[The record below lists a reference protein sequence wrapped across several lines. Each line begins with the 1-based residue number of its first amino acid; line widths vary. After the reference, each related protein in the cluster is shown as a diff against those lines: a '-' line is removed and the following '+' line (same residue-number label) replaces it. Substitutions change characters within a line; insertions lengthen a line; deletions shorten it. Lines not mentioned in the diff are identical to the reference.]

1 MMKKFLISGLVILLA
16 FAGLA
21 KAETYMVQPGDVL
34 FVSVWK
40 EQDLQ
45 RALLVRPD
53 GGISF
58 PLVGDVDTSNKSVDD
73 LRREIAG
80 KLEKYIPDAQV
91 DVALQELNGNRIYV
105 VGKVNRPGVFPFS
118 QPVDVLQALGMAGG
132 ATPFAELNNIKILRR
147 ENGKLKAFD
156 FKFDEVK
163 KARNLEQNIM
173 LESADTVVVP

>member
-1 MMKKFLISGLVILLA
+1 MGPV
-16 FAGLA
+16 
-21 KAETYMVQPGDVL
+21 KAETYLVQPGDVL

-45 RALLVRPD
+45 RALLIRPD

-58 PLVGDVDTSNKSVDD
+58 PLVGDVDTSNKSVND
-73 LRREIAG
+73 LRLEIAR
-80 KLEKYIPDAQV
+80 KLEKYIPEAQV

-156 FKFDEVK
+156 FRFDEVK

-173 LESADTVVVP
+173 LESSDTVIVP

>member
-1 MMKKFLISGLVILLA
+1 MKKFLISGLLIVLS
-16 FAGLA
+16 FMGPV
-21 KAETYMVQPGDVL
+21 KAETYLVQPGDVL

-45 RALLVRPD
+45 RALLIRPD

-58 PLVGDVDTSNKSVDD
+58 PLVGDVDTSNKSVND
-73 LRREIAG
+73 LRLEIAR
-80 KLEKYIPDAQV
+80 KLEKYIPEAQV

-156 FKFDEVK
+156 FRFDEVK

-173 LESADTVVVP
+173 LESSDTVIVP